1 MPVPRTP
8 RTHTSQSTRN
18 TLKSFNQTP
27 ASLSLDASSFLKIS
41 MAASLKYEK
50 ANKKV
55 KPPVK
60 NIKVLAVIMVA
71 SLSLLRL

>member
-41 MAASLKYEK
+41 MAASLKKEK

-55 KPPVK
+55 SPP
-60 NIKVLAVIMVA
+60 IKKINVLAVIMAV
-71 SLSLLRL
+71 SLSLLKL

>member
-41 MAASLKYEK
+41 MAASLKQEK

-55 KPPVK
+55 SPP
-60 NIKVLAVIMVA
+60 IKKTNVLAVIMAV
-71 SLSLLRL
+71 SLSLLKL